1 MKKYIVV
8 GGNGF
13 IGYNMV
19 NYLKEVDPSSK
30 IIIIDN
36 YSTSDRN
43 EDRINSDK
51 FRNVWHYDVDISD
64 KNNFKGPILEEF
76 KDGDSLFHFAA
87 RARVQPS
94 IRDCIGY
101 NNVNVNGTLNLLD
114 LSVKYNVK
122 KFVFSSSSSVYGDTD
137 KYPTDENVDLNP
149 KSPYA
154 LQKLIGEQYC
164 KLYADIYDLDT
175 VSLRYFNVY
184 GEGMSLKGAYTL
196 VMGSWINCYN
206 NNEKL
211 IIYGDGEQR
220 RDFTYVKDVVRA
232 NYLAYSNSDTQKGD
246 VFNIGN
252 GDNKSINDISDV
264 FKDELNCTFEY
275 GEERLEP
282 KITYA
287 NNEKAKKILN
297 WKTTMDVLTWLKTYL
312 KSNII

>member
-64 KNNFKGPILEEF
+64 KNNFKGPILDEF

-101 NNVNVNGTLNLLD
+101 NDVNVTGTLNLLD
-114 LSVKYNVK
+114 LSVRYKVN
-122 KFVFSSSSSVYGDTD
+122 KFIYSSSSSVYGDALI
-137 KYPTDENVDLNP
+137 YPTKETSELNP

-164 KLYADIYDLDT
+164 KLYNDVYGLDT

-184 GEGMSLKGAYTL
+184 GEGMPLNGAYTL
-196 VMGSWINCYN
+196 VMGTWINCYN
-206 NNEKL
+206 NDEDL
-211 IIYGDGEQR
+211 IIYGDGRQR
-220 RDFTYVKDVVRA
+220 RDFTYVKDIVKA
-232 NYLAYSNSDTQKGD
+232 NYLSYNNLDVKGGE

-252 GDNKSINDISDV
+252 GYNKNINDIADV
-264 FKDELNCTFEY
+264 FKEVLRCEFKYESA
-275 GEERLEP
+275 RLEP
-282 KITYA
+282 KITLA
-287 NNEKAKKILN
+287 DNEKAKKILG
-297 WKTTMDVLTWLKTYL
+297 WKPTGDVIEWLTKYL
-312 KSNII
+312 KLNIV